1 MPENIMDRF
10 DRIYA
15 LHKELRNARHPLSG
29 QTLRQR
35 LECSRASL
43 NRIIEDMRDFMGA
56 PIQYNRQANGY
67 HYAQE
72 NDHPYEL
79 PGLWFNASELYAL
92 LAVQQLLNQT
102 QPGLLDTHLAPLR
115 KRIETILATEHLGSG
130 ELTNRVRILHRTA
143 RRIIGESFQTIAGA
157 LMQRKRLHIRYHG
170 REKNQTTEREISP
183 QRLIHYRDNWYV
195 DAWCHERHALRSF
208 SIDRIQNAR
217 TLAHASEDIN
227 ALQLDTHFTSAYG
240 IFAGQATHTAIL
252 RFTPERAR
260 WVADEHWHPQQQ
272 GDFLPDGS
280 YELRIPYNDPR
291 ELIMDIL
298 KYGAEVEVVGPE
310 GLRKEVIE
318 RLRGALT
325 RYSRDL

>member
-1 MPENIMDRF
+1 MDRF

-15 LHKELRNARHPLSG
+15 LHKELYNARYPVSG
-29 QTLRQR
+29 RLLQQR
-35 LECSRASL
+35 LECSRATL
-43 NRIIEDMRDFMGA
+43 NRIIEDMRDSVGA
-56 PIQYNRQANGY
+56 PIQYSREANGY

-72 NDHPYEL
+72 GDHPYEL

-92 LAVQQLLNQT
+92 LAVQQLLNQA
-102 QPGLLDTHLAPLR
+102 QPGLLEAHLSPLR

-130 ELTNRVRILHRTA
+130 ELPNRVHILYSTA
-143 RRIIGESFQTIAGA
+143 RRITGESFQTIAGA

-170 REKNQTTEREISP
+170 REKNQLTEREISP

-217 TLAHASEDIN
+217 TTGNVAEDIN
-227 ALQLDTHFTSAYG
+227 DTHFTSAYG
-240 IFAGQATHTAIL
+240 IFAGQATQTAIL

-280 YELRIPYNDPR
+280 YELQIPYNDPR

-298 KYGAEVEVVGPE
+298 KYGAEVEVMGPE

-318 RLRGALT
+318 RLRGALS

>member
-1 MPENIMDRF
+1 MDRF
-10 DRIYA
+10 DRIYV
-15 LHKELRNARHPLSG
+15 LHKELRNARYPVPG
-29 QTLRQR
+29 QVLQQR
-35 LECSRASL
+35 LECSRATL
-43 NRIIEDMRDFMGA
+43 NRIIEDMRNFVGA
-56 PIQYNRQANGY
+56 PIAYDRKANGY
-67 HYAQE
+67 HYTQSGE
-72 NDHPYEL
+72 HPYEL

-102 QPGLLDTHLAPLR
+102 QPGLLDKHLSPLR
-115 KRIETILATEHLGSG
+115 KRIEKILATKHLGSG
-130 ELTNRVRILHRTA
+130 ELPNRVRILYSTA
-143 RRIIGESFQTIAGA
+143 RRITGESFQTIAGA
-157 LMQRKRLHIRYHG
+157 LMQRKRLHIRYLG
-170 REKNQTTEREISP
+170 REKNQLTEREISP

-217 TLAHASEDIN
+217 TLTHASEDIN

-240 IFAGQATHTAIL
+240 IFAGQATQTAIL

-260 WVADEHWHPQQQ
+260 WVADEQWHPQQQ
-272 GDFLPDGS
+272 GSFLPDGS
-280 YELRIPYNDPR
+280 YELHIPYRDPR

-298 KYGAEVEVVGPE
+298 KYGPDVEVVGPE
-310 GLRKEVIE
+310 GLRVEVVE

>member
-1 MPENIMDRF
+1 MDRF
-10 DRIYA
+10 DRIFA
-15 LHKELRNARHPLSG
+15 LHKELRSARHPVRG
-29 QTLRQR
+29 QVLQQR
-35 LECSRASL
+35 LECSRATL
-43 NRIIEDMRDFMGA
+43 NRIIEDMRDFIGA
-56 PIQYNRQANGY
+56 PIKYNRQAKGY

-72 NDHPYEL
+72 GNHPYEL

-102 QPGLLDTHLAPLR
+102 QPGLLETHLSPLR
-115 KRIETILATEHLGSG
+115 KRIETILATERLGSG
-130 ELTNRVRILHRTA
+130 EITHRVRILHSTA
-143 RRIIGESFQTIAGA
+143 RRITGESFQTIAGA
-157 LMQRKRLHIRYHG
+157 LMQRKRLHICYLG
-170 REKNQTTEREISP
+170 REKNQLTERQISP

-195 DAWCHERHALRSF
+195 DAWCHKRHALRSF
-208 SIDRIQNAR
+208 SIDRIQHAY
-217 TLAHASEDIN
+217 TLNNPAQDIN
-227 ALQLDTHFTSAYG
+227 NTQLDTHFTSAYG
-240 IFAGQATHTAIL
+240 IFAGQAIYTAIL

-272 GDFLPDGS
+272 GDFLPDGR
-280 YELRIPYNDPR
+280 YELQIPYNDPR

-298 KYGAEVEVVGPE
+298 KYGPDVEVMGPE

>member
-1 MPENIMDRF
+1 MDRF

-15 LHKELRNARHPLSG
+15 LHKELRNARYPVPG
-29 QTLRQR
+29 QILQQR
-35 LECSRASL
+35 LECSRATL
-43 NRIIEDMRDFMGA
+43 NRIIEDMRDFIGA
-56 PIQYNRQANGY
+56 PISYNRQANGY
-67 HYAQE
+67 HYTQSGE
-72 NDHPYEL
+72 HPYEL

-102 QPGLLDTHLAPLR
+102 QPGLLETHLSPLR
-115 KRIETILATEHLGSG
+115 KRIETILKTEHLGND
-130 ELTNRVRILHRTA
+130 ELPNRVRILYSTA
-143 RRIIGESFQTIAGA
+143 RHITGESFQTIAGA

-170 REKNQTTEREISP
+170 REKNQLTEREISP

-195 DAWCHERHALRSF
+195 DSWCHQRQALRSF
-208 SIDRIQNAR
+208 SIDRIQNAL
-217 TLAHASEDIN
+217 TLNSPAKDIN
-227 ALQLDTHFTSAYG
+227 DTQLDLHFTSAYG

-272 GDFLPDGS
+272 GDFLPDAS
-280 YELRIPYNDPR
+280 YELQIPYNDSR

-298 KYGAEVEVVGPE
+298 KYGEDVEVIKPD
-310 GLRKEVIE
+310 GLRTEVVE

-325 RYSRDL
+325 RYCCDL

>member
-1 MPENIMDRF
+1 MDRF

-15 LHKELRNARHPLSG
+15 LHKELYSARYPVSG
-29 QTLRQR
+29 RVLQQR
-35 LECSRASL
+35 LECSRATL
-43 NRIIEDMRDFMGA
+43 TRIIEDMRDFFGA
-56 PIQYNRQANGY
+56 PIQYNREANGY

-72 NDHPYEL
+72 GDHPYEL

-92 LAVQQLLNQT
+92 LAVQQLLNQA
-102 QPGLLDTHLAPLR
+102 QPGLLDTHLSPLR
-115 KRIETILATEHLGSG
+115 KRIEKILATKHLGSG
-130 ELTNRVRILHRTA
+130 ELPSRVRILYSTA
-143 RRIIGESFQTIAGA
+143 RRITGESFQTIAGA

-170 REKNQTTEREISP
+170 REKNQATDREISP

-195 DAWCHERHALRSF
+195 DAWCHQRQALRSF
-208 SIDRIQNAR
+208 SIDRIKNAR
-217 TLAHASEDIN
+217 TLGNVAEDIN
-227 ALQLDTHFTSAYG
+227 DTQLDTHFTSAYG

-252 RFTPERAR
+252 RFTPERSR

-298 KYGAEVEVVGPE
+298 KYGPEVEVIAPE
-310 GLRKEVIE
+310 ELQREVVK
-318 RLRGALT
+318 RLRQSLGKYT
-325 RYSRDL
+325 VRKVKT

>member
-1 MPENIMDRF
+1 MDRF

-15 LHKELRNARHPLSG
+15 LHKELRNARYPVPG
-29 QTLRQR
+29 QILQQR
-35 LECSRASL
+35 LECSRATL
-43 NRIIEDMRDFMGA
+43 NRIIEDMRNFIGA
-56 PIQYNRQANGY
+56 PIAYHRQANGY
-67 HYAQE
+67 HYTQSGA
-72 NDHPYEL
+72 NPYEL

-102 QPGLLDTHLAPLR
+102 QPGLLETHLSPLR
-115 KRIETILATEHLGSG
+115 KRIETILKTEHLGND
-130 ELTNRVRILHRTA
+130 ELPNRVRILYSTA
-143 RRIIGESFQTIAGA
+143 RYITGESFQTIAGA

-170 REKNQTTEREISP
+170 REKNQLTEREISP

-195 DAWCHERHALRSF
+195 DAWCHQQQALRSF

-217 TLAHASEDIN
+217 TLSNPTEDIN
-227 ALQLDTHFTSAYG
+227 DTQLDAHFTSAFG

-272 GDFLPDGS
+272 SSFLPDGS
-280 YELRIPYNDPR
+280 YELHVPYRDSR

-298 KYGAEVEVVGPE
+298 KYGADVEVVEPE
-310 GLRKEVIE
+310 GLRKEIIE
-318 RLRGALT
+318 RLCGALA
-325 RYSRDL
+325 RYSPDL